1 MLPRRASRSG
11 VVAVAIVALTWLV
24 TCSSTQGADG
34 ASCAKSAECKSLR
47 CTAGVCEGSDCT
59 CQGTDCRGRSTC
71 DEGWLCTRVAATTDT
86 ALPQCRQQCGSTFG
100 ACPSGKHCDNGIC
113 RTGAEGFSLTWLN
126 IPRSRACGSRVPC
139 EYKVKP
145 TDGIT
150 VDKYTWTFGDAPPV
164 ETPDGATTNTYAT
177 GGTFDVKV
185 EAHATTGAVADLT
198 TTEIVCDGVLG
209 GACDPSGAPCCEGT
223 CGPQSTCK

>member
-1 MLPRRASRSG
+1 MLSWRRPQSQVLA
-11 VVAVAIVALTWLV
+11 VVIVALTWLV
-24 TCSSTQGADG
+24 TCSATKAGDG
-34 ASCAKSAECKSLR
+34 ASCDKPADCKSLR
-47 CTAGVCEGSDCT
+47 CTAGVCEGSDCA
-59 CQGTDCRGRSTC
+59 CQGADCRGRSTC
-71 DEGWLCTRVAATTDT
+71 DEGWLCTQVSATTDT
-86 ALPQCRQQCGSTFG
+86 ALPQCRQQCGDTFG
-100 ACPSGKHCDNGIC
+100 GCPSDKHCDNGIC
-113 RTGAEGFSLTWLN
+113 RTGAEAFSLSWLN

-164 ETPDGATTNTYAT
+164 DTTDATTSFTYPT

-198 TTEIVCDGVLG
+198 TSEIVCDGVLG
-209 GACDPSGAPCCEGT
+209 GECDPSGAPCCEGT
-223 CGPQSTCK
+223 CGPLLTCK